1 MRSGA
6 LAAAINQATETG
18 VLCGSNTA
26 VHEAPSGKAGSEPVR
41 ADGMRIN
48 GEEGRPSRAGAYETV
63 AVMMRTLLRVGRTGP
78 T

>member
-6 LAAAINQATETG
+6 LTAAINQAAETG

-26 VHEAPSGKAGSEPVR
+26 VDEAPSGRAGAEPVR
-41 ADGMRIN
+41 ASGMRRN
-48 GEEGRPSRAGAYETV
+48 GEEGRPSRADAYETV